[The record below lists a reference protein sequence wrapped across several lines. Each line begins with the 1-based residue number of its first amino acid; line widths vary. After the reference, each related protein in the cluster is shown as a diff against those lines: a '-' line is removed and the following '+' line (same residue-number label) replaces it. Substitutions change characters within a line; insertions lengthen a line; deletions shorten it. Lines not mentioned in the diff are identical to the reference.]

1 MARRPRHKQEY
12 DLLLSPIGLG
22 PESPCGKSRA
32 TSGRGQRGAPPS
44 TGWASQFVMVS
55 FCPTDILAGAKTA
68 VSNWVTTYLRLG
80 GRNIVRTLTP
90 LRHWFVEPDTLVLQQ
105 ATTLS
110 DIGVRSCPENGS
122 CRIIRPM
129 RIQRRARPV
138 LSFHVHHGVLHRR
151 SCSRA
156 RQRRALSNI
165 RTPFVGLSCPHR

>member
-1 MARRPRHKQEY
+1 MICSYRLLIWVRNHCVGKAGRRA
-12 DLLLSPIGLG
+12 G
-22 PESPCGKSRA
+22 A
-32 TSGRGQRGAPPS
+32 GREAPPRS

-55 FCPTDILAGAKTA
+55 FCPTDVLAGAKTA
-68 VSNWVTTYLRLG
+68 ISNWVTTYLRLG

-90 LRHWFVEPDTLVLQQ
+90 LRHWSVESDTLVLQQ

-110 DIGVRSCPENGS
+110 DIGVKSCPENGS
-122 CRIIRPM
+122 CRTIRPM

-165 RTPFVGLSCPHR
+165 RTPFVGLLCPHR